1 MSVEAE
7 GDIRVA
13 GEFAPD
19 EDAIAMVERLRPDV
33 ALLSLK
39 WPDLDAIALCT
50 EVRERVPSTR
60 VLILSHRHDR
70 GEMLVSLL
78 ADASGY
84 VSQNGRRPELVRV
97 IRAVVNGET
106 HFDWTVVQGAIDRL
120 QTATG
125 NGLTGRTLD
134 VLSERE
140 MLVLKMVGEGYDNL
154 EIGQR
159 LDIATT
165 TARNHI
171 ERIRTKLGV
180 SSRSRLVSY
189 AARRGILMDQANAA
203 GPVESPD

>member
-1 MSVEAE
+1 MAVEAE

-19 EDAIAMVERLRPDV
+19 EDAIAMVERLRPNMV
-33 ALLSLK
+33 MLSLK
-39 WPDLDAIALCT
+39 WPELDAIALCT

-84 VSQNGRRPELVRV
+84 VSQNGRRPELAPV

-106 HFDWTVVQGAIDRL
+106 HFDWTLVQETIDRL
-120 QTATG
+120 QTAAG
-125 NGLTGRTLD
+125 NGLTGPIPD
-134 VLSERE
+134 ILSEKE
-140 MLVLKMVGEGYDNL
+140 MLVLKMVGEGYDNP

-180 SSRSRLVSY
+180 STRSRLVSY
-189 AARRGILMDQANAA
+189 AARRRILMDQANAA
-203 GPVESPD
+203 GPVESPE